1 LKSVLKAKESV
12 TPRIGPKVIFREK
25 KLHWQL
31 KINMYPYRLEILDLT
46 ELLLLWPVT
55 VSYFLMSKPYL
66 KRIMKR
72 IYSVLLLISI
82 ASFSQEIAL
91 VNIVVVGIGMPIQH
105 VSI

>member
-1 LKSVLKAKESV
+1 LAVENKYVPV
-12 TPRIGPKVIFREK
+12 CF
-25 KLHWQL
+25 
-31 KINMYPYRLEILDLT
+31 EILDLT

-55 VSYFLMSKPYL
+55 VSYFLMSKSYL
-66 KRIMKR
+66 KRTMKR